1 MKAKLKKLSD
11 QTIVITGASSGI
23 GLVTAR
29 QAAKAGAKLVLAA
42 RSEAALRQLTDELS
56 QQGCEVIYVVADV
69 SKQEDVKRIAREAK
83 QKFGSFD
90 TWVNNAG
97 VSMYGKVVNES
108 IDDMRQLFETNF
120 WGLVYGSLE
129 AVEHLRHRGGALINV
144 GSVLSDVTAILQ
156 TMYSAS
162 KHAVKGFTDGLRTE
176 LEMEDAPV
184 SVTLIQPAAIDTPYP
199 LNAKNYMDKVPQHA
213 PPAYAPETVAE
224 AILGSATSPQ
234 RNILVGGAGKLFK
247 GMEQWTPALLDK
259 FMEKAFAPMSKSDK
273 QDHRNRPSGL
283 YEGAGQLQERGNY
296 PGRTREISTY
306 TKAKLHP
313 AATAAI
319 VAGTGLAVAALVNA
333 FGPDSKDGKGKD
345 SKKKSDKDMSN
356 GTSQRPDQD
365 KKPKSNSDKAANP
378 TAGQGSDNVEDTG
391 KGANGDGRAPRAGS
405 AEATPSDVR
414 GSVAD
419 KSKQGKP
426 SGNKS

>member
-1 MKAKLKKLSD
+1 MKTKLKKLSD

-42 RSEAALRQLTDELS
+42 RSESALRELTDELS
-56 QQGCEVIYVVADV
+56 QKGCEVIYVVADV
-69 SKQEDVKRIAREAK
+69 SKQDDVKRIAREAR

-129 AVEHLRHRGGALINV
+129 ATEHLRHRGGALINV

-162 KHAVKGFTDGLRTE
+162 KHAVKGFTDGLRME

-199 LNAKNYMDKVPQHA
+199 LNAKNYLDKVPQHA

-224 AILGSATSPQ
+224 AILKSATSPQ
-234 RNILVGGAGKLFK
+234 RNLEVGGASKMFK
-247 GMEQWTPALLDK
+247 GMEEWTPALLDK
-259 FMEKAFAPMSKSDK
+259 FMENAFAPMSKSDK

-283 YEGAGQLQERGNY
+283 YEGAGQLKERGNY

-306 TKAKLHP
+306 TKARLHP

-319 VAGTGLAVAALVNA
+319 VAGTGLAVAAIVNA
-333 FGPDSKDGKGKD
+333 FGGKETEASKNQGSKPKAAGKGKSKSSD
-345 SKKKSDKDMSN
+345 SATNKSSEN
-356 GTSQRPDQD
+356 SGSD
-365 KKPKSNSDKAANP
+365 KKPAAAKSA
-378 TAGQGSDNVEDTG
+378 DNVQDTG

-414 GSVAD
+414 GPVAD
-419 KSKQGKP
+419 KAKQDKKSEGK
-426 SGNKS
+426 S

>member
-1 MKAKLKKLSD
+1 MKTKLKKLSD

-42 RSEAALRQLTDELS
+42 RSEAALRQLTEELS
-56 QQGCEVIYVVADV
+56 DQGCEVIYVVADV
-69 SKQEDVKRIAREAK
+69 SKQADVKRIAREAR

-129 AVEHLRHRGGALINV
+129 ATEHLRHRGGALINV

-176 LEMEDAPV
+176 LEMEDAPI

-199 LNAKNYMDKVPQHA
+199 LNAKNYLDKVPQHA
-213 PPAYAPETVAE
+213 PPAYAPETVAD
-224 AILGSATSPQ
+224 AILSSATSPQ

-273 QDHRNRPSGL
+273 ADHRNRPSGL

-313 AATAAI
+313 AATAAL
-319 VAGTGLAVAALVNA
+319 VAGTGLAVAAIVNA
-333 FGPDSKDGKGKD
+333 FGGKDAADSQGSKSKTTGKSKTKAPDSTSDR
-345 SKKKSDKDMSN
+345 SNPQPAAAAKS
-356 GTSQRPDQD
+356 
-365 KKPKSNSDKAANP
+365 
-378 TAGQGSDNVEDTG
+378 SDNMEDTG

-414 GSVAD
+414 GPIAD

>member
-1 MKAKLKKLSD
+1 MKTKLKKLSD

-29 QAAKAGAKLVLAA
+29 HAAKAGARLVLAA
-42 RSEAALRQLTDELS
+42 RSEEALRQLTEELS

-69 SKQEDVKRIAREAK
+69 SKQADVKRIAREAK

-120 WGLVYGSLE
+120 WGVVYGSLE
-129 AVEHLRHRGGALINV
+129 ATEHLRHRGGALINV

-176 LEMEDAPV
+176 LEMEGAPI

-199 LNAKNYMDKVPQHA
+199 LNAKNYLDKVPQHA

-224 AILGSATSPQ
+224 AILSSATSPQ

-247 GMEQWTPALLDK
+247 GMEEWTPALLDK

-273 QDHRNRPSGL
+273 ADHRNRPSGL

-306 TKAKLHP
+306 TKAKLNP

-319 VAGTGLAVAALVNA
+319 VAGTGLAVAAIINA
-333 FGPDSKDGKGKD
+333 FSKDDGNGKTPDKA
-345 SKKKSDKDMSN
+345 SKSP
-356 GTSQRPDQD
+356 RRDQD
-365 KKPKSNSDKAANP
+365 EKATSTSGKSIGRASAQN
-378 TAGQGSDNVEDTG
+378 SDNVEDTG
-391 KGANGDGRAPRAGS
+391 KGANGFGRAPRAGS
-405 AEATPSDVR
+405 AEATPSDVS
-414 GSVAD
+414 GPVAD
-419 KSKQGKP
+419 KSKQGKQ
-426 SGNKS
+426 SGSKS

>member
-1 MKAKLKKLSD
+1 MKTKLKKLSD

-42 RSEAALRQLTDELS
+42 RSEQALRQLTQELNN
-56 QQGCEVIYVVADV
+56 QGCEAIYVVADV
-69 SKQEDVKRIAREAK
+69 SKQADVKRIAREAK

-97 VSMYGKVVNES
+97 VSIYGKVVNES

-129 AVEHLRHRGGALINV
+129 ATEHLRHRGGAIINV

-176 LEMEDAPV
+176 LEMEDAPI

-213 PPAYAPETVAE
+213 PPAYAPETVAD
-224 AILGSATSPQ
+224 AILSSATSPQ
-234 RNILVGGAGKLFK
+234 RNVLVGGAGKLFK

-259 FMEKAFAPMSKSDK
+259 FMEEAFAPMTKSDEA
-273 QDHRNRPSGL
+273 DHRNRPSGL

-306 TKAKLHP
+306 TKAKLNP

-319 VAGTGLAVAALVNA
+319 VAGTGLAVAAIVSA
-333 FGPDSKDGKGKD
+333 FSKDGGKGNG
-345 SKKKSDKDMSN
+345 SDK
-356 GTSQRPDQD
+356 GH
-365 KKPKSNSDKAANP
+365 KKAADQP
-378 TAGQGSDNVEDTG
+378 ADQSKSPKAATGQSSTTVATVAGADNVQDTG

-405 AEATPSDVR
+405 AKATPDDVR
-414 GSVAD
+414 GPGAD
-419 KSKQGKP
+419 KANSGKQPGSK
-426 SGNKS
+426 S